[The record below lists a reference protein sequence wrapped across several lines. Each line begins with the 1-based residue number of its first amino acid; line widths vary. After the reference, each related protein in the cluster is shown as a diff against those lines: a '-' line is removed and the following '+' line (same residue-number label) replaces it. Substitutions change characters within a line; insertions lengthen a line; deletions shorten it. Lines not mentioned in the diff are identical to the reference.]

1 MPVLTD
7 DGDVREILAEA
18 RTIAVPGLS
27 DKPWRDSHTVSAF
40 MRARGYSIIPVNP
53 NVREVFGVP
62 AFPSLRSCT
71 GRIDMVNVFRR
82 PEFVPAIV
90 EEAIALNVR
99 TLWLQPGTVHDGAVD
114 RASEAG
120 LNVIADRCIRV
131 VYSLLLR

>member
-1 MPVLTD
+1 MIEKYV
-7 DGDVREILAEA
+7 VSVEA

-40 MRARGYSIIPVNP
+40 MHARGYSIIPVNP
-53 NVREVFGVP
+53 NVREVFGVS
-62 AFPSLRSCT
+62 AFPSLRSYA
-71 GRIDMVNVFRR
+71 GRIDIVNVFRR

-99 TLWLQPGTVHDGAVD
+99 TLWLQPGTVRDGAVD